1 MEEILELVDLM
12 ESINNYSIEIDHTID
27 EKRRIL
33 LIDSNNNFHFIVSFN
48 GLVIRHIVMMVIE

>member
-1 MEEILELVDLM
+1 MEEMLELMELM

-27 EKRRIL
+27 GKRRIL
-33 LIDSNNNFHFIVSFN
+33 LIDSNNNFHFIVSFY